1 MLPYVTKGYNQR
13 HVIKLN
19 EQNEMDD
26 IKTGDIIILLVIT
39 GGKARSRG
47 NWELIKSQRKTIR
60 KSLITNIACL
70 AKSSFL
76 KHDWNKRNERTLPT
90 VFVINQVFANA
101 CDFYYIICNYR
112 M

>member
-1 MLPYVTKGYNQR
+1 MLQRDTIKGIQR

-47 NWELIKSQRKTIR
+47 N
-60 KSLITNIACL
+60 
-70 AKSSFL
+70 
-76 KHDWNKRNERTLPT
+76 
-90 VFVINQVFANA
+90 
-101 CDFYYIICNYR
+101 
-112 M
+112 